1 MGIVLNQVQ
10 QHLIGHL
17 SCKNSRKGMV
27 DIAQDGFIAL
37 GKLRCDRQ
45 AAAVGNGF
53 IADQFSIFME
63 TLADGI
69 VIVIRTKSSR
79 QFLKGLRIL
88 SRPPVF

>member
-1 MGIVLNQVQ
+1 
-10 QHLIGHL
+10 
-17 SCKNSRKGMV
+17 MV

-45 AAAVGNGF
+45 AAAVGNSF
-53 IADQFSIFME
+53 IADQLPIFME

-79 QFLKGLRIL
+79 QFLKGLRIP

>member
-1 MGIVLNQVQ
+1 
-10 QHLIGHL
+10 
-17 SCKNSRKGMV
+17 MV

-63 TLADGI
+63 SLADGI
-69 VIVIRTKSSR
+69 VIVIRTKSGR
-79 QFLKGLRIL
+79 QFLKGLRIP
-88 SRPPVF
+88 SRPPVFLIVLHCHTYCHWDQRHERFHGR